1 MTFTVPT
8 NALLWIAIILLL
20 AVVAYL
26 AWKLWAAGQGKAPPV
41 DTASPPSASASPAPS
56 APAQRRGTPPP
67 GWAGQASSTAPPT
80 LPRRAGTAPPASAGG
95 NRPAASGMGPGA
107 GAGNPGGAAGYG
119 APKPRSAKPPPV
131 LAGNVPGYTPA
142 ASAPAARPRA
152 SRPPAASAGGS
163 GDGGKTSSDP
173 EPAEPAT
180 SEMAKASRKGSRP
193 AVQTPPYAA
202 LAKAHSW
209 AYQLQDLDIAEAA
222 ASPFDVLVIDYARD
236 GGGESAWKPAEV
248 ARLKAR
254 NGGAPRLVYAY
265 LSIGE
270 AESYRFYWQ
279 KGWKNDPPPWLLS
292 ENPDWKE
299 NYAVA
304 YWDAGWQSL
313 LFGHPQAY
321 VDRIAKAGFDGLYLD
336 KADVH
341 EDLMRREK
349 ELAKAHDLEA
359 EMVRFLVRLSAYVR
373 SKYPGLGLIMQN
385 AENLLG
391 HAEVRAAIDGAAKE
405 ELLYGQAGGARR
417 NARGEI
423 EYATKELQ
431 RLKREGKAVLVVE
444 YLDDAEKTATAA
456 QELRAL
462 GFVPYV
468 SKADRELATLEPQE
482 ALIA

>member
-1 MTFTVPT
+1 
-8 NALLWIAIILLL
+8 
-20 AVVAYL
+20 
-26 AWKLWAAGQGKAPPV
+26 
-41 DTASPPSASASPAPS
+41 
-56 APAQRRGTPPP
+56 
-67 GWAGQASSTAPPT
+67 
-80 LPRRAGTAPPASAGG
+80 
-95 NRPAASGMGPGA
+95 
-107 GAGNPGGAAGYG
+107 
-119 APKPRSAKPPPV
+119 
-131 LAGNVPGYTPA
+131 
-142 ASAPAARPRA
+142 
-152 SRPPAASAGGS
+152 
-163 GDGGKTSSDP
+163 
-173 EPAEPAT
+173 
-180 SEMAKASRKGSRP
+180 MAKASRKGSRP

-202 LAKAHSW
+202 LAKARSW

-236 GGGESAWKPAEV
+236 GGGDSAWKPAEV

-254 NGGAPRLVYAY
+254 YGGPPRLVYAY

-279 KGWKNDPPPWLLS
+279 KGWKNDPPAWLLS

-304 YWDAGWQSL
+304 YWDAGWQNL
-313 LFGHPQAY
+313 LFGNPQAY

-336 KADVH
+336 KADVY
-341 EDLMRREK
+341 EDLLRREK

-423 EYATKELQ
+423 DYATKELQ

-444 YLDDAEKTATAA
+444 YLDDAEKAATAA

>member
-41 DTASPPSASASPAPS
+41 DTASPPSASPSPTPS
-56 APAQRRGTPPP
+56 APPAQRRGTPPP

-95 NRPAASGMGPGA
+95 NRPAASGGGP

-152 SRPPAASAGGS
+152 HRPPAASAGGS

-202 LAKAHSW
+202 LAKARSW

-236 GGGESAWKPAEV
+236 GGGDSAWKPAEV

-254 NGGAPRLVYAY
+254 DGGPPRLVYAY

-279 KGWKNDPPPWLLS
+279 KGWKNDPPAWLLS

-304 YWDAGWQSL
+304 YWDAGWQNL
-313 LFGHPQAY
+313 LFGNPQAY

-336 KADVH
+336 KADVY
-341 EDLMRREK
+341 EDLLRREK

-373 SKYPGLGLIMQN
+373 SKYPGLGLVMQN
-385 AENLLG
+385 AENLLA

-423 EYATKELQ
+423 DYATKELQ

-444 YLDDAEKTATAA
+444 YLDDAEKAATAA

>member
-26 AWKLWAAGQGKAPPV
+26 AWKLWAAGQAKAPPV

-56 APAQRRGTPPP
+56 APPAQRRGTPPP

-95 NRPAASGMGPGA
+95 NRPAASAGGP

-152 SRPPAASAGGS
+152 HRPPAASAGGS

-202 LAKAHSW
+202 LAKARSW

-236 GGGESAWKPAEV
+236 GGGDSAWKPAEV

-254 NGGAPRLVYAY
+254 DGGPPRLVYAY

-279 KGWKNDPPPWLLS
+279 KGWINDPPAWLLS

-304 YWDAGWQSL
+304 YWDAGWQNL
-313 LFGHPQAY
+313 LFGNPQAY

-336 KADVH
+336 KADVY
-341 EDLMRREK
+341 EDLLRREK

-373 SKYPGLGLIMQN
+373 SKYPGLGLVMQN
-385 AENLLG
+385 AENLLA
-391 HAEVRAAIDGAAKE
+391 HAEVRAAIHGAAKE

-423 EYATKELQ
+423 DYATKELQ

-444 YLDDAEKTATAA
+444 YLDDAEKAATAA

>member
-1 MTFTVPT
+1 MTLPD

-26 AWKLWAAGQGKAPPV
+26 AWKLWAAGQAKAPPV
-41 DTASPPSASASPAPS
+41 DTASPPSASPSPGPS

-67 GWAGQASSTAPPT
+67 GWAGQASTTAEPT
-80 LPRRAGTAPPASAGG
+80 LPRRAGTAHPASAGG
-95 NRPAASGMGPGA
+95 NRPAGTGASTGGT
-107 GAGNPGGAAGYG
+107 GNTGGSAGYG

-152 SRPPAASAGGS
+152 HRPPAASAGGS
-163 GDGGKTSSDP
+163 GDGGKTPSDP
-173 EPAEPAT
+173 EPGAT
-180 SEMAKASRKGSRP
+180 AVPDMAKAKRP
-193 AVQTPPYAA
+193 KPGLATPPFAL
-202 LAKAHSW
+202 LAKARSW
-209 AYQLQDLDIAEAA
+209 AYQLQDLDIADAA
-222 ASPFDVLVIDYARD
+222 ASAFDVLVVDYARD
-236 GGGESAWKPAEV
+236 GGGESALTPSEV
-248 ARLKAR
+248 ARLKTREGQAQ
-254 NGGAPRLVYAY
+254 GQAPRLVYAY

-279 KGWKNDPPPWLLS
+279 KDWKKEPPAWLLS

-304 YWDAGWQSL
+304 YWDAGWQNL
-313 LFGHPQAY
+313 LFGNPHAY
-321 VDRIAKAGFDGLYLD
+321 IDRIARAGFDGLYLD

-341 EDLMRREK
+341 EDLVRREK
-349 ELAKAHDLEA
+349 ELAKSRDLEA
-359 EMVRFLVRLSAYVR
+359 EMIRFLVRLSAYVR
-373 SKYPGLGLIMQN
+373 SKYPGLGIIMQN
-385 AENLLG
+385 AENLLA

-417 NARGEI
+417 NPKGEI

-431 RLKREGKAVLVVE
+431 RLKREGKAVLAVE
-444 YLDDAEKTATAA
+444 YLDDADKAATAA
-456 QELRAL
+456 QEIRAL

-468 SKADRELATLEPQE
+468 AKADRELATLEPPE
-482 ALIA
+482 ALLA

>member
-41 DTASPPSASASPAPS
+41 DTASPPSASPSPAPS

-95 NRPAASGMGPGA
+95 NRPAASGGGP

-152 SRPPAASAGGS
+152 HRPPAASAGGS

-202 LAKAHSW
+202 LAKARSW

-236 GGGESAWKPAEV
+236 GGGDSAWKPAEV

-254 NGGAPRLVYAY
+254 DGGPPRLVYAY

-279 KGWKNDPPPWLLS
+279 KGWINDPPAWLLS

-304 YWDAGWQSL
+304 YWDAGWQNL
-313 LFGHPQAY
+313 LFCNPQAY

-336 KADVH
+336 KADVY
-341 EDLMRREK
+341 EDLLRREK

-373 SKYPGLGLIMQN
+373 SKYPGLGLVMQN
-385 AENLLG
+385 AENLLA

-423 EYATKELQ
+423 DYATKELQ

-444 YLDDAEKTATAA
+444 YLDDAEKAATAA

-482 ALIA
+482 AQIA